1 MKYDFIISGE
11 IGVGY
16 DWWTG
21 QRGTTAQQV
30 RAFLDNRKDEEVH
43 IAVSSPGGHV
53 DAGLEIYQAI
63 VDHGNCHMHI
73 IGMTASAATFLCMGA
88 KSVDM
93 VDGSL
98 MLIHPASTLV
108 AEWTAANKTELDS
121 IIARFQKDR
130 EDLDTIDKVIASL
143 YAKRCGK
150 SVEDCIAKMEKAAW
164 LTAEDAKDFGLIDEI
179 RDDAEGKCK
188 KRKCNLYTNAIFK
201 EYGLPPFPQTAAI
214 PAVVDENGEPSQ
226 SFLEKTVEKIKAIFH
241 NEPAQKSNIMKKFT
255 NIMAVLAIASLLN
268 DDKENV
274 LLNEEQATK
283 IDDHLAS
290 QDAEIKSLK
299 DKLTAAETEKT
310 NVDAELKKAQDDLKA
325 AQTQIENLK
334 KAPGADTSLNAGAQD
349 TKEDDDVLG
358 RAKNLF
364 DEVKDI

>member
-11 IGVGY
+11 IGVAW

-21 QRGTTAQQV
+21 LRGTTSKDV
-30 RAFLDNRKDEEVH
+30 RDFLNKHQDEDVH

-63 VDHGNCHMHI
+63 VDHGKCHMHI

-98 MLIHPASTLV
+98 MLIHPVSTLI
-108 AEWTAANKTELDS
+108 AEWTAANRTQLDS
-121 IIARFQKDR
+121 IISKFQKDR

-150 SVEDCIAKMEKAAW
+150 SVEDCLAKMDKAAW
-164 LTAEDAKDFGLIDEI
+164 LTAQDAKDFGLIDNI
-179 RDDAEGKCK
+179 RENVDDKCK

-201 EYGLPPFPQTAAI
+201 EYGLPPLPQ
-214 PAVVDENGEPSQ
+214 PAVAVATVVDENGEPSQ
-226 SFLEKTVEKIKAIFH
+226 SFLEKTVEKIKAVFR
-241 NEPAQKSNIMKKFT
+241 NEPAQNSNTMKKFT
-255 NIMAVLAIASLLN
+255 NIMALLAVASLAVADNKLN
-268 DDKENV
+268 LD
-274 LLNEEQATK
+274 EEQATK

-290 QDAEIKSLK
+290 QGAEIQSLK
-299 DKLTAAETEKT
+299 VKLTAAETEKT
-310 NVDAELKKAQDDLKA
+310 TLTNDLKKAQDDLKA

-334 KAPGADTSLNAGAQD
+334 KAPGADTSLNAGAQG

-358 RAKNLF
+358 RAKKLF